1 MITLLAKVTAAEGKA
16 DAMQAALAAMI
27 AQVQA
32 NEPGVIHYAMH
43 SVEGQPGVFM
53 FYEQYADADAFA
65 AHRTTEHMKA
75 LGAALAG
82 LSAARMEITR
92 LNYIDGVKR

>member
-1 MITLLAKVTAAEGKA
+1 MITLTAKLTAAEGKA
-16 DAMQAALAAMI
+16 EAMQAALLHMI

-32 NEPGVIHYAMH
+32 NEPGVMQYAMH
-43 SVEGQPGVFM
+43 SVEGQPGVFL
-53 FYEQYADADAFA
+53 FYEQYADDAAFA
-65 AHRTTEHMKA
+65 THRGTEHMKA
-75 LGAALAG
+75 LGAALAD